1 MIRHA
6 QMDTRPEGRQHHRLC
21 LGLSN
26 ESAGRPNASVGAT
39 IQKTQFAEAKGAA
52 GLQLWKRECS
62 DGESSPP
69 QIGVSVGGSGRFWL
83 FSVLTQRV
91 SHKRRLCRLC
101 QNDIMDARECGRLNS
116 FASIGR
122 SDPAAMI
129 LALLRVLSSDARA
142 YRLAS
147 AEQRACWQS
156 QHLNARVPA
165 FGQIRSI
172 ERERPRA
179 FPASSCVLGGTVRT
193 RLLSMTGSGI
203 GDPP

>member
-1 MIRHA
+1 
-6 QMDTRPEGRQHHRLC
+6 
-21 LGLSN
+21 
-26 ESAGRPNASVGAT
+26 
-39 IQKTQFAEAKGAA
+39 
-52 GLQLWKRECS
+52 
-62 DGESSPP
+62 
-69 QIGVSVGGSGRFWL
+69 
-83 FSVLTQRV
+83 
-91 SHKRRLCRLC
+91 
-101 QNDIMDARECGRLNS
+101 MDARECGRLNS

-179 FPASSCVLGGTVRT
+179 FPAASCVLGGTVRT

-203 GDPP
+203 GDPPSSGSTARAIATVQWRRGEAPKAVARLTLARNCWEHLSHILPVLQNIDSGATGCSRTPALEAVRIYRDPRASSFLIV